1 MDCLFCKIA
10 QGTVPAEI
18 VYQDSQVVAFNDL
31 HPHAPHHKLI
41 IPRKHIAT
49 LNEAGE
55 EDTALLG
62 HLLLTATKLA
72 KDNNIAEEGYRLVI
86 NTNPGA
92 GQTVFHIHVHLLG
105 GRRLTW
111 PPG

>member
-18 VYQDSQVVAFNDL
+18 VYQDDQVVAFNDIN
-31 HPHAPHHKLI
+31 PHAPQHKLI
-41 IPRKHIAT
+41 ISRKHIPT
-49 LNEAGE
+49 LNDLS
-55 EDTALLG
+55 EDDTLLVGHMVQTARL
-62 HLLLTATKLA
+62 LA
-72 KDNNIAEEGYRLVI
+72 KNYDIAEEGYRLVI
-86 NTNPGA
+86 NCNPGA
-92 GQTVFHIHVHLLG
+92 GQTVFHLHLHLLG

>member
-18 VYQDSQVVAFNDL
+18 VYQDDQVVAFNDIN
-31 HPHAPHHKLI
+31 PHAPQHKLI
-41 IPRKHIAT
+41 ISRKHIAT
-49 LNEAGE
+49 LNDLSA
-55 EDTALLG
+55 EDTSLVG
-62 HLLLTATKLA
+62 HMVQTAKLLA
-72 KDNNIAEEGYRLVI
+72 KNNKIAEEGYRLVI
-86 NTNPGA
+86 NCNPGA
-92 GQTVFHIHVHLLG
+92 GQTVFHLHLHLLG

>member
-18 VYQDSQVVAFNDL
+18 VYQDDQVIAFNDIN
-31 HPHAPHHKLI
+31 PHAPQHKLI
-41 IPRKHIAT
+41 ISRKHIAT
-49 LNEAGE
+49 LNDLSAD
-55 EDTALLG
+55 DTLLVG
-62 HLLLTATKLA
+62 HMVQTARLLA
-72 KDNNIAEEGYRLVI
+72 KNNNIAEQGYRLVI
-86 NTNPGA
+86 NCNSDA
-92 GQTVFHIHVHLLG
+92 GQTVFHLHLHLLG